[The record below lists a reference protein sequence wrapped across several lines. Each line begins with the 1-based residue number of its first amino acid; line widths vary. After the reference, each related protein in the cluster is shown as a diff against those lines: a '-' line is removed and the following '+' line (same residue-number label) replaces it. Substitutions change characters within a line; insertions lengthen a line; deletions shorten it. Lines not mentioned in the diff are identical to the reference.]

1 MLRPGPRYV
10 GVPGVSPNDH
20 TGNLTWGMHN
30 VWLAY
35 RHSMDEPV
43 IPYQGTRTGT
53 ITIPR
58 RRGETAVITR
68 KGARP
73 VLRSRD
79 VPANATA
86 PAWGLP

>member
-1 MLRPGPRYV
+1 
-10 GVPGVSPNDH
+10 
-20 TGNLTWGMHN
+20 
-30 VWLAY
+30 
-35 RHSMDEPV
+35 MDEPV